1 MQSTEKIVG
10 IHAVSAYLQ
19 HDTPGIETLF
29 LQEKSTHKRLAAIE
43 ALALAKQVSITY
55 LAADELARL
64 APAGTRHQGVV
75 ALVTSR
81 PDYHE
86 ADLEDVITQHSNPII
101 LVLDGVQDPHNLGA
115 CLRSAF
121 AMGAHAVVVPK
132 DRAAKLTPVVRKVA
146 CGGAE
151 CVPLIRV
158 TNLSRTL
165 TFLKQAGLWLVGASG
180 DAPGA
185 LSAIDLTGPIAIVM
199 GGEGGGMRRLTAS
212 HCDYLA
218 AIPMPGGAESLNVSV
233 ATGIMLY
240 ELVRQRTA

>member
-10 IHAVSAYLQ
+10 IHAVTAYLQ
-19 HDTPGIETLF
+19 QDPAGVETLF
-29 LQEKSTHKRLAAIE
+29 LQEKSTHKRLLGLAE
-43 ALALAKQVSITY
+43 LALSQQVAVTY

-75 ALVTSR
+75 AWIKSK
-81 PDYHE
+81 PAYHE
-86 ADLEDVITQHSNPII
+86 GDLEDVITQHHNPVI

-121 AMGAHAVVVPK
+121 AMGVHAVVVPK

-165 TFLKQAGLWLVGASG
+165 TFLKQAGLWLVGAAG
-180 DAPGA
+180 DAPGV

-212 HCDYLA
+212 QCDYLA

-240 ELVRQRTA
+240 ELVRQRAN